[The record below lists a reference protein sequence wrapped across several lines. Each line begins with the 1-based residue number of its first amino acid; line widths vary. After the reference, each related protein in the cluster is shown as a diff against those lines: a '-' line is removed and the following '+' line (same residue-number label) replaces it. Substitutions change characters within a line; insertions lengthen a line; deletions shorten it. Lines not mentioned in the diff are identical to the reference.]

1 MKGFRRGGRSA
12 AKEGTTLEQ
21 KELKRKKIENEK
33 ERGVIAGK
41 RRRKLKNYEMG
52 KRGCNSREEEERDEE
67 SRRAGRREIR
77 KGPSQYR
84 RRLHVVMQ
92 MSLNPKRA
100 SAE

>member
-1 MKGFRRGGRSA
+1 
-12 AKEGTTLEQ
+12 
-21 KELKRKKIENEK
+21 
-33 ERGVIAGK
+33 
-41 RRRKLKNYEMG
+41 MG

-67 SRRAGRREIR
+67 PRRAGRREIR